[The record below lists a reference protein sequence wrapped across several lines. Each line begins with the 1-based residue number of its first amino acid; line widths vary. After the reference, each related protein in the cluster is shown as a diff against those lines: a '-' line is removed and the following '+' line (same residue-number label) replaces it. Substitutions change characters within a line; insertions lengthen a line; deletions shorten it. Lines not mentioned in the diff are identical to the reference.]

1 MPDSFENP
9 TSFENND
16 TTQEKTDTWT
26 DKQKEL
32 FKMKTTVDTMNN
44 NSNETTFDKNA
55 SSLNKRTEKLV
66 NNLNELKKK
75 PSNKEIVQKAMEE
88 ASNAIESA
96 LQDLSHPNLNM
107 TKQIDDMF
115 KWVNDPE
122 KKQKVEQL
130 KWFVSKQEKKRPLSK
145 EINSWVGI
153 WPSQLEE
160 DTWADVLLK
169 DDSSDVSGTSET
181 VLWKDDTPKIPKDI
195 LWWILDWKDDSPKI
209 SKDILWE
216 DN

>member
-16 TTQEKTDTWT
+16 TTQEKTDK
-26 DKQKEL
+26 KQENL
-32 FKMKTTVDTMNN
+32 AEMKTTVDTMKKTED
-44 NSNETTFDKNA
+44 SNETTFDKNA

-66 NNLNELKKK
+66 NNLNELKKD

-130 KWFVSKQEKKRPLSK
+130 KWFVSKQKEKRPLSK

-181 VLWKDDTPKIPKDI
+181 VLWEDDTPKIPKDI
-195 LWWILDWKDDSPKI
+195 LWEDDTPKI
-209 SKDILWE
+209 PKDILWE